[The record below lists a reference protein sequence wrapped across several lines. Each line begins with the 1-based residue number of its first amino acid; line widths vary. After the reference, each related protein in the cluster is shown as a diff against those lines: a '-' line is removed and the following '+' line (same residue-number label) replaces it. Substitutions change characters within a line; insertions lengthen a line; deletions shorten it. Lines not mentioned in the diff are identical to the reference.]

1 MAKALDMSERFFE
14 QIALPSLAE
23 TFPES
28 WERMASGLVG
38 YGSECLGFDDELSQ
52 ERGWGI
58 EFYIWMTD
66 ADFSA
71 IGDDVRRWKLDL
83 MADHPELRFRDA
95 SATGVEHTVLSSNA
109 FYSSLIGF
117 PRAPE
122 TVLEWRR
129 VPEANL
135 SLCTNGRVFADP
147 LGEFTSVRESIAGYY
162 PEDLRLKK
170 IAVRCFSMAQSGQYD
185 FLRSAQREDVVGK
198 EMALGEFVRDCIS
211 MVFLLNKR
219 YMPCRK
225 WAYRAMLE
233 LPRVAGVV
241 APLLEALFDGNAQS
255 RGQLDPGTELVKPI
269 GVDDGRRAAIVEEI
283 CSVVIGELRE
293 QGLTDSDS
301 TYLLQH
307 GEEVHSKI
315 EDPDLQRL
323 PMWVE

>member
-14 QIALPSLAE
+14 QIALPSLEE

-95 SATGVEHTVLSSNA
+95 NASGVEHTVLSSSV

-185 FLRSAQREDVVGK
+185 FLRSSQREDVVGK

-241 APLLEALFDGNAQS
+241 APLLEALYDGDAQAG
-255 RGQLDPGTELVKPI
+255 GQLDPGTVLVKPV
-269 GVDDGRRAAIVEEI
+269 GVDDERRAAIVEEI
-283 CSVVIGELRE
+283 CSVVIGELHE
-293 QGLTDSDS
+293 QGLSDSDS